1 MRKLFLYGRSEAGK
15 TSLTQALKNKELHY
29 VKTQAVNTWDMTID
43 CPGEYSESKELAYS
57 LVCFGFEADV
67 CALLCGADE
76 PYNMYWPSDNSI
88 WNRPLIGIITKIHS
102 PRANVPMVLQ
112 WLRESGCERIF
123 PVDNL
128 TGEGIPALREYL
140 DQENVSLT
148 LDEAIEMQN
157 RGILV

>member
-1 MRKLFLYGRSEAGK
+1 MKRLFLYGRSEAGK
-15 TSLTQALKNKELHY
+15 TSLTQALKNEALHY
-29 VKTQAVNTWDMTID
+29 AKTQTVNTWDITID

-76 PYNMYWPSDNSI
+76 PYNMYWPCDNSI

-102 PRANVPMVLQ
+102 PRANVAMVSQ
-112 WLRESGCERIF
+112 WLEESGCERVF
-123 PVDNL
+123 LVDNL
-128 TGEGIPALREYL
+128 TGEGIPELREYL
-140 DQENVSLT
+140 NQEKVSLK
-148 LDEAIEMQN
+148 LDEAIVMQS